1 MIIRLRLTPGVSLI
15 GAVTLWACGGE
26 VTTGPAD
33 QQQPSA
39 AQLAFRT
46 EPSATAGEAISPA
59 IKVEIVDAFGN
70 VVTTTTDAV
79 TIAIGTNPAGGTL
92 SGTATVNAV
101 AGVASFSDL
110 TIGKA
115 GSGYTL
121 AASASGLSSAT
132 SSAFTVRFPFTIVG
146 HGSLARTVT
155 SDVRVHGTV
164 AYTGEFDFWAD
175 GTNPVTDAL
184 LVWDVSNPATP
195 RVAASVVADG
205 VMAVIDVKIR
215 ADGTVG
221 VITHQFSGS
230 GITLLDLSDPL
241 SPQVI
246 TRFTPGALS
255 LGVHNTWIEG
265 DYVYAAGGAREGGR
279 LTIIDISNP
288 ADPQV
293 VADFYAG
300 LSGAHDVYVRDG
312 LAFVSHWDAG
322 LVILDV
328 GNGIAGGTPTNPVEV
343 GRTLTVGG
351 STHSAWYWPA
361 ARYVF
366 VSEESRRPGVVH
378 VVDVSDLSNPVEV
391 ATFGVSGHTAHNLS
405 MDEARGI
412 LYVSWLGGG
421 LRAIDV
427 SGELSGRLETQ
438 GREVG
443 YTGQA
448 MGSVCP
454 IIENLCRPGTLSWGV
469 QLHDGLV
476 YVSDVNSGLWVL
488 RLEF

>member
-1 MIIRLRLTPGVSLI
+1 MRSVLCLLI
-15 GAVTLWACGGE
+15 GLPLGNSKSRVTAQTAQRGFALTLIAGSALLACGGE
-26 VTTGPAD
+26 P
-33 QQQPSA
+33 
-39 AQLAFRT
+39 L
-46 EPSATAGEAISPA
+46 EPSPPTVASVVVTPASATLVTLGETVQFSAIARDASGNTISGKTFTWSSSDEQVATIESTALATAVS
-59 IKVEIVDAFGN
+59 D
-70 VVTTTTDAV
+70 
-79 TIAIGTNPAGGTL
+79 
-92 SGTATVNAV
+92 GTATMTATTDGVSGSASLTV
-101 AGVASFSDL
+101 AG
-110 TIGKA
+110 T
-115 GSGYTL
+115 
-121 AASASGLSSAT
+121 
-132 SSAFTVRFPFTIVG
+132 FTIVG
-146 HGSLARTVT
+146 HGSLALTVT
-155 SDVRVHGTV
+155 SDVWVHGTV
-164 AYTGEFDFWAD
+164 AYTGEFDFWDD
-175 GTNPVTDAL
+175 GTNPSTNAL
-184 LVWDVSNPATP
+184 RVWDVSNPATP
-195 RVAASVVADG
+195 RLAASVVVDG
-205 VMAVIDVKIR
+205 VRAVIDVKIR

-221 VITHQFSGS
+221 VITHQFSAS

-279 LTIIDISNP
+279 ITIIDISNP

-300 LSGAHDVYVRDG
+300 SSGAHDVYVRDG

-351 STHSAWYWPA
+351 HTHSAWYWPA
-361 ARYVF
+361 AGYVF
-366 VSEESRRPGVVH
+366 VGEESGRPGVVH
-378 VVDVSDLSNPVEV
+378 VVDVSDLFNPVEV
-391 ATFGVSGHTAHNLS
+391 ATFEVSGHTAHNFS

-412 LYVSWLGGG
+412 LYVTWLGGG

-427 SGELSGRLETQ
+427 SGELLGRLDTQ

-448 MGSVCP
+448 MGRVCP
-454 IIENLCRPGTLSWGV
+454 LANLCEILSNV
-469 QLHDGLV
+469 VD
-476 YVSDVNSGLWVL
+476 
-488 RLEF
+488 R